1 VRKLARINFDALYD
15 PALFGSWSRP
25 ACLWTARQAFVG
37 ELVRPDYDQI
47 DQLAIY
53 RKHTRRSTAPTAPTH
68 AAWPVV
74 GCRRAKSLVMA
85 LVAIYPTRFGRA
97 PCLETVTYGQPL
109 GELASKH
116 GRLTPL
122 QDHLARRRQVS
133 ETTT

>member
-1 VRKLARINFDALYD
+1 
-15 PALFGSWSRP
+15 
-25 ACLWTARQAFVG
+25 
-37 ELVRPDYDQI
+37 
-47 DQLAIY
+47 
-53 RKHTRRSTAPTAPTH
+53 
-68 AAWPVV
+68 
-74 GCRRAKSLVMA
+74 MA

>member
-1 VRKLARINFDALYD
+1 M
-15 PALFGSWSRP
+15 
-25 ACLWTARQAFVG
+25 G